1 MGFTGKFT
9 GEIEQKTLYD
19 KIKISRFKRGG
30 PVIMRENIS
39 FWWYVTIVS
48 DDGNEEIL
56 HSLADMTGS
65 IGAEILELPAC
76 VKLRAY
82 YGSSRN
88 LSHWKDALTEAMKQ
102 WDTVRIEDFGKI
114 ENQPW
119 NVASEEAFPPLE
131 VGDGLVVLAPW
142 HKGSEPAGR
151 LALYIN
157 PGSAFGTGYHE
168 STQIALELLEKN
180 IKKGEVVADIGTGS
194 GILTISAL
202 KMGAAKA
209 YARDID
215 PAVIEEV
222 RKSFDLNDLEPD
234 RLDLATGD
242 LLKNFD
248 HNADILTANILLEPL
263 LTMLQ
268 DVPPVLGRKGVAV
281 FSGMLRKERDI
292 FLKALTDIGMN
303 AIEERAKGDWWGV
316 SASVASGK
324 K

>member
-1 MGFTGKFT
+1 
-9 GEIEQKTLYD
+9 
-19 KIKISRFKRGG
+19 
-30 PVIMRENIS
+30 MREMIS

-48 DDGNEEIL
+48 DDGDEEVL
-56 HSLADMTGS
+56 QSLADITGS
-65 IGAEILELPAC
+65 IGAEILELPMGI
-76 VKLRAY
+76 KLRAY
-82 YGSSRN
+82 YNSGKD
-88 LSHWKDALTEAMKQ
+88 LSYWKDSLAEAMKP

-142 HKGSEPAGR
+142 HKGSEPAER

-168 STQIALELLEKN
+168 STQIALELLEKY
-180 IKKGEVVADIGTGS
+180 IKDGDVVADIGTGS
-194 GILTISAL
+194 GILTICAL

-222 RKSFDLNDLEPD
+222 RKNLELNSLSPD
-234 RLDLATGD
+234 SVDLATGD
-242 LLKNFD
+242 LLKDFD
-248 HNADILTANILLEPL
+248 QSADILTANILLEPL
-263 LTMLQ
+263 TTMLKQ
-268 DVPPVLGRKGVAV
+268 VPDVIGTKGTAI
-281 FSGMLRKERDI
+281 FSGMLRTERDS
-292 FLKALTDIGMN
+292 FLKALTEAGMSVV
-303 AIEERAKGDWWGV
+303 EELEKGDWWGV
-316 SASVASGK
+316 SASSASGK